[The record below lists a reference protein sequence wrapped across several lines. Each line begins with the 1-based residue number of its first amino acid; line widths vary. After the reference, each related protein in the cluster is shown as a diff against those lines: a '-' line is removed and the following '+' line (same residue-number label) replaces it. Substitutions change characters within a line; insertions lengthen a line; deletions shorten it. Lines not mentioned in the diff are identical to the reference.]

1 MSHGA
6 AWMISIS
13 HSGFLLFKL
22 IYSDT
27 AKFHPS
33 IPATA
38 AHIPACGS
46 APLFHSID
54 SSVQGLG
61 ALTVIFTNGIEIL
74 GFLCIAV

>member
-27 AKFHPS
+27 DKFHPS
-33 IPATA
+33 IPETA

-46 APLFHSID
+46 APLFHAID
-54 SSVQGLG
+54 SSG
-61 ALTVIFTNGIEIL
+61 AGPRRIDGNLHKRFEIL